1 LNVLIRPYRLDDA
14 EAVVEAVRESIA
26 ELQPWMP
33 WCHPGYSLT
42 DSRSWLEIQVPAFE
56 QRTAFEFA
64 IVSAE
69 GRYLG
74 GCGLN
79 QIDKAN
85 HRANL
90 GYWVRSGAT
99 RQGVATSV
107 VRQIREWAFQT
118 TDLIRLEIVVAV
130 GNSASHRVA
139 EKVGAV
145 REGTLHRRILLH
157 GAARDATM
165 FSLTRDIPTS
175 QNRASGEA

>member
-1 LNVLIRPYRLDDA
+1 MNVLIRPYRLDDA

-99 RQGVATSV
+99 RQGVATSA

-145 REGTLHRRILLH
+145 REGTLRRRILLH

>member
-33 WCHPGYSLT
+33 WCHPGYSLA
-42 DSRSWLEIQVPAFE
+42 DSRSWLEIQVPAFV

-85 HRANL
+85 NWANL

-99 RQGVATSV
+99 RQGAATAAV
-107 VRQIREWAFQT
+107 CKIRDWAFQT

-130 GNSASHRVA
+130 GNLPSHRVA

-175 QNRASGEA
+175 QNRAGAEA

>member
-42 DSRSWLEIQVPAFE
+42 DSRSWLETQVPAFE

-64 IVSAE
+64 ILSAE

-85 HRANL
+85 NRANL

-99 RQGVATSV
+99 RQGAATSAV
-107 VRQIREWAFQT
+107 CKIRDWAFQT

-130 GNSASHRVA
+130 GNIASHRVA

-145 REGTLHRRILLH
+145 REGTLRRRILLP
-157 GAARDATM
+157 GAV
-165 FSLTRDIPTS
+165 
-175 QNRASGEA
+175 